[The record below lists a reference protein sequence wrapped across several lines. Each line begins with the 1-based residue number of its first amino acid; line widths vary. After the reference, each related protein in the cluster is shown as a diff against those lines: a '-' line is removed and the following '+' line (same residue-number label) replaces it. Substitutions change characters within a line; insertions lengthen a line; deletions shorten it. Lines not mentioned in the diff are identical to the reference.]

1 MSFVSIIIP
10 NYNNAKHLPKCI
22 DSCIWQGKEYLK
34 EIIVVDDFSTDDS
47 LAVLG
52 KLDKKYPN
60 LIKIIKNTQKGAN
73 NARNLG
79 FSFSSGEYIQ
89 WLDSDDVLKS
99 GKLRTQVD
107 FLSTHFLYE
116 FVYSD
121 WQNNYYKDGIYERE
135 EVMLS
140 KVYEDYLL
148 ELLKDNWQ
156 PCHSY
161 LMRRNIAEK
170 IHRKGGWNSKTIVDQ
185 DREYFTFCAI
195 EGGRFFYVPGTFC
208 IYNRWQDTGS
218 TSGID
223 FKERLKLNIPLLYS
237 FKDNINA
244 SSEIKDEMKKVY
256 NKIINTELLVSAY
269 YNSEIEFREKIAQS
283 SIKWSR
289 VHWKMRMVLPFLLM
303 KKNGRVSKRLKQLA
317 KKAENPAIA
326 KAEG

>member
-170 IHRKGGWNSKTIVDQ
+170 IK
-185 DREYFTFCAI
+185 
-195 EGGRFFYVPGTFC
+195 
-208 IYNRWQDTGS
+208 
-218 TSGID
+218 
-223 FKERLKLNIPLLYS
+223 
-237 FKDNINA
+237 
-244 SSEIKDEMKKVY
+244 
-256 NKIINTELLVSAY
+256 
-269 YNSEIEFREKIAQS
+269 
-283 SIKWSR
+283 
-289 VHWKMRMVLPFLLM
+289 
-303 KKNGRVSKRLKQLA
+303 
-317 KKAENPAIA
+317 
-326 KAEG
+326 